1 MEGDRID
8 NPVSS
13 APGTAASSYGE
24 AIAENQA
31 WEDGRFA
38 TVYRGTVVGYQRIA
52 VMEEGRT
59 TKLRV
64 RILDARVAVTVA
76 FLGVY

>member
-1 MEGDRID
+1 M
-8 NPVSS
+8 
-13 APGTAASSYGE
+13 
-24 AIAENQA
+24 
-31 WEDGRFA
+31 
-38 TVYRGTVVGYQRIA
+38 GYQRIA